1 MPRACPTAGLI
12 APSGQQTGAGTQE
25 GASEPAGAKLLVNME
40 VAETATLPLPSPPQ
54 ATEMVSD
61 GDHLVIWTPIR
72 AARAV
77 LTLRTRSNC
86 KAAGFTLL
94 TLGNATPSSVDTSK

>member
-1 MPRACPTAGLI
+1 M
-12 APSGQQTGAGTQE
+12 
-25 GASEPAGAKLLVNME
+25 VNVE
-40 VAETATLPLPSPPQ
+40 VTETATPPLPSPPPQPAPPQ

-61 GDHLVIWTPIR
+61 GDHLVIWTAIR

-94 TLGNATPSSVDTSK
+94 ALGNATPSSVDTCK